1 VVLTTRDELV
11 PPSKQRQLA
20 TALEA
25 PIFEA
30 PIKHLEVGSE
40 RETYNPVF
48 LRALAAVGGR
58 ETVAAA

>member
-1 VVLTTRDELV
+1 VLTTRDELV
-11 PPSKQRQLA
+11 SPGKQRQLA
-20 TALEA
+20 AALNA

-30 PIKHLEVGSE
+30 PITHLEITSNPQA
-40 RETYNPVF
+40 YNPAL